1 MLESYTATSTWPC
14 NCICAV
20 GQNGVVDTADRP
32 QLIALDVDGTILRTG
47 EPISPRVRAAV
58 RAAAEAG
65 ADVVVTTGRTLLATR
80 LVVREL
86 GLEAGHT
93 VCSNGAVHA
102 DISTW
107 EPLAVHT
114 FDAEPSVG
122 VLREVFPDMVLSV
135 EKVGVGTWA
144 TGYYPGSFRL
154 GEFRF
159 VEDGDLSAELTTRLN
174 GWWPGGSLTDMV
186 ALMGERQLPGAGWV
200 HGEEEPWL
208 VASRRGVSK
217 GSALER
223 LREELGIPRAATLA
237 IGDGYNDCEMLSWA
251 GHSVAMG
258 NAVEPAR
265 EAAHEITATVA
276 DDGVAVILERWFG
289 D

>member
-1 MLESYTATSTWPC
+1 
-14 NCICAV
+14 
-20 GQNGVVDTADRP
+20 
-32 QLIALDVDGTILRTG
+32 VDGTILRTG